1 MAPILHSSNLT
12 AVILHNKEV
21 TNNPDTHHRVTHQHL
36 NNNPATLLHL
46 HRLTL
51 LHPNNK
57 RILLHPN
64 NKRTLPHLNNKPTLL
79 HLNNKLTLL
88 HLNNKPTLLQ
98 NNKKV
103 LINLMLLRPILL
115 LLLSKATPLLRAT
128 PLLLLSNQPR
138 NMACLMV

>member
-57 RILLHPN
+57 RI
-64 NKRTLPHLNNKPTLL
+64 LPHLNNKPTLL